1 MLHWVL
7 QGHLV
12 GQAKEHLRVVV
23 VVVYSWC
30 PFLYLQFKDSTS
42 AFYVKVLLCPR
53 KLTGDIT
60 NPSQFSPKKEKGAAM
75 LPPTP
80 RAELTPFCLVDFVI
94 FRVRS

>member
-1 MLHWVL
+1 VLHWVP

-30 PFLYLQFKDSTS
+30 PFLNLQFKDSTS

-53 KLTGDIT
+53 KLTADIT
-60 NPSQFSPKKEKGAAM
+60 NPSQFLPKKRKRGSNAA
-75 LPPTP
+75 PN
-80 RAELTPFCLVDFVI
+80 
-94 FRVRS
+94 SSG